1 MRCTMLH
8 PRFAATLLLA
18 LLVWAAQASA
28 EQASLT
34 WDPVNAPTVAGY
46 RIYYS
51 LTRSTYTAYID
62 VGLATTATVTGLTA
76 GQTYY
81 FVATAYDATGNE
93 SGPSNTVTVS
103 LPSAVPSAPMLV
115 LSVNTPSVRTGDA
128 LTLTAV
134 TTLGP
139 TPATADL
146 YIALQ
151 PPGCSAPSCLLFWQG
166 GLNFTTFPQPVAHNW
181 PISPFNG
188 QIFSYTFGGTEPVGS
203 YTWLGVFTVAGT
215 VTYIGE
221 ITQAPFTFS
230 P

>member
-1 MRCTMLH
+1 MHKFRA
-8 PRFAATLLLA
+8 PRVCLPLLRSSSPAAYLAWVGGCALLL
-18 LLVWAAQASA
+18 WTTHASA
-28 EQASLT
+28 WQVSLA

-115 LSVNTPSVRTGDA
+115 LSVNT
-128 LTLTAV
+128 
-134 TTLGP
+134 
-139 TPATADL
+139 
-146 YIALQ
+146 
-151 PPGCSAPSCLLFWQG
+151 
-166 GLNFTTFPQPVAHNW
+166 
-181 PISPFNG
+181 
-188 QIFSYTFGGTEPVGS
+188 
-203 YTWLGVFTVAGT
+203 
-215 VTYIGE
+215 
-221 ITQAPFTFS
+221 
-230 P
+230 